1 MKTLTIVT
9 VVKDDL
15 NGLKRTID
23 SIENQE
29 TNDYEYL
36 VIDGSDEKLSHQIK
50 TESSRIIHANYFHK
64 QPRGIYDAM
73 NFGVEHATGEYILFL
88 NAGDILVDKSSISTL
103 LTDLSEYP
111 EVDIFAY
118 EVLYVTPHNFF
129 YSIKSPSIQSEE
141 YADFHHQGVLMSRKI
156 FNSIGG
162 FDLEYK
168 LAADGDLLDRA
179 LSLSQVRLMDRIIVA
194 FDMRGV
200 SSSNY
205 WNLLQ
210 EINLYRK
217 PSSVTKTIFLT
228 LKNWLRAFLITTNLL
243 PDVLVFAYLGR
254 RERDLIERYP
264 KLIRVKS
271 NLL

>member
-1 MKTLTIVT
+1 
-9 VVKDDL
+9 
-15 NGLKRTID
+15 
-23 SIENQE
+23 
-29 TNDYEYL
+29 
-36 VIDGSDEKLSHQIK
+36 
-50 TESSRIIHANYFHK
+50 
-64 QPRGIYDAM
+64 
-73 NFGVEHATGEYILFL
+73 
-88 NAGDILVDKSSISTL
+88 
-103 LTDLSEYP
+103 
-111 EVDIFAY
+111 
-118 EVLYVTPHNFF
+118 
-129 YSIKSPSIQSEE
+129 
-141 YADFHHQGVLMSRKI
+141 MSRKI

-179 LSLSQVRLMDRIIVA
+179 LSLSRIRLMDRIIVA

-243 PDVLVFAYLGR
+243 PDVLVFAYLKR